1 MRRSRNGLAVVAVVF
16 AVAGASSAHAQAPC
30 WKSVTTDWSTG
41 RLRSDYPVACY
52 QAALAHLPEDVRIY
66 SSAEDDIRRAMLAAI
81 PSQAARAASRPV
93 VRRPSAA
100 LPGKPAAVAKTAQ
113 AVVADTGPKGGGR
126 SLEPLLVVLAPALL
140 VLWLAAA
147 FTYRIR
153 RGRSR

>member
-16 AVAGASSAHAQAPC
+16 AVAGTSSAHAQAPC
-30 WKSVTTDWSTG
+30 WKSVTTDWSAG
-41 RLRSDYPVACY
+41 RLGPEYPVACY

-81 PSQAARAASRPV
+81 PSQAAHAASRPV

-100 LPGKPAAVAKTAQ
+100 RSRRPATVVRTAQ
-113 AVVADTGPKGGGR
+113 PVVAEIGSKGGGR
-126 SLEPLLVVLAPALL
+126 SIRTLLGVLVPALL

-147 FTYRIR
+147 WTYRAR